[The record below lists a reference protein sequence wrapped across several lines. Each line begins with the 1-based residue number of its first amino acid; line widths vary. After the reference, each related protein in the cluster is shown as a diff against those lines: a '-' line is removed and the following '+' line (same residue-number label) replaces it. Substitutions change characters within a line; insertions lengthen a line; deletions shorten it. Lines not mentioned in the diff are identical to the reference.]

1 MRLSHKKKLAHKR
14 SGAAKGWA
22 FVLLARKWRRDG
34 VTIAIKS
41 PHVLDGVTIT
51 IKKPCS
57 VVGEV
62 ASSHDEARPAASDDY
77 IAMGFTTSEPCVI
90 VGEVASSPASAAPAS
105 VDDANAPCIDADVAA
120 AMQEVA
126 RSAAHTGG
134 LMTKLVGAV
143 SSTFRRLREAG
154 AAQADIIRGRIG

>member
-22 FVLLARKWRRDG
+22 FVLLSRKWRRDG
-34 VTIAIKS
+34 VTLAIKS
-41 PHVLDGVTIT
+41 PCVLDGVTIT

-57 VVGEV
+57 VVGEIT
-62 ASSHDEARPAASDDY
+62 SNHDDAGSAVSDDY
-77 IAMGFTTSEPCVI
+77 IAMGFATSEPCVI
-90 VGEVASSPASAAPAS
+90 VGEVASSTSPAAQDS

-126 RSAAHTGG
+126 RSAEHTGS
-134 LMTKLVGAV
+134 LMNKLVGAV

>member
-14 SGAAKGWA
+14 SGSAKGWA
-22 FVLLARKWRRDG
+22 FVLLTRKWRRDG

-41 PHVLDGVTIT
+41 PFGLYG
-51 IKKPCS
+51 P
-57 VVGEV
+57 
-62 ASSHDEARPAASDDY
+62 DY
-77 IAMGFTTSEPCVI
+77 GAMLAEC
-90 VGEVASSPASAAPAS
+90 VGEVASSPASVAPDS

-126 RSAAHTGG
+126 RSAEHAGS
-134 LMTKLVGAV
+134 LMNKLVGAV
-143 SSTFRRLREAG
+143 ASTFRRLREAG